1 MKKKLLYFHNGK
13 SSFVE
18 KDISILSEYYDLKE
32 FEFKTKHK
40 FLVPIEFIRQ
50 FLYLLR
56 YLNVTKSVIQFA
68 GYHSFIPVIF
78 KKMAKKKVLI
88 ILGGTDCVNF
98 PSIKYGS
105 FYKNPLRF
113 FTSFSL
119 HNASFLAPVD
129 QSLVKYEYIY
139 QNADFNGQ
147 GFLYHYPKIKTDYKI
162 IYNGY
167 HSYKWKMKEKNK
179 NTFVTIGANLNSRF
193 AFKLKGIDLFIELAK
208 NIPNGQFYIVGGK
221 NLKQSI
227 PSNIILLDNIPNHQL
242 PDFLSD
248 KQFYLQLSM
257 SEGFPNAL
265 CEAMLS
271 GCIPIVSSVGGM
283 TMIVKDC
290 GIILEK
296 KSILDLTKSVK
307 KLMKDDQEIDIL
319 SKESRKRI
327 AENFTIEQREDKLI
341 KLVQEL

>member
-18 KDISILSEYYDLKE
+18 KDISILSECFDLKE
-32 FEFKTKHK
+32 FEFKTKLK
-40 FLVPIEFIRQ
+40 ILVPFEFIRQ
-50 FLYLLR
+50 ILFLLR
-56 YLNVTKSVIQFA
+56 HLTTKKSIVQFA
-68 GYHSFIPVIF
+68 GYHSFFPVIL
-78 KKMAKKKVLI
+78 KKILGTKVLI

-113 FTSFSL
+113 FTSYSL
-119 HNASFLAPVD
+119 HHASLLSPVD
-129 QSLVKYEYIY
+129 ESLIQYEYIY

-147 GFLYHYPKIKTDYKI
+147 GFLYHYPKIKTSYKV

-167 HSYKWKMKEKNK
+167 NSSKWKMEKKNK

-208 NIPNGQFYIVGGK
+208 NIPDGTFYIVGGK
-221 NLKQSI
+221 SLKQSI
-227 PSNIILLDNIPNHQL
+227 PSNMILLDNIPNHQL

-248 KQFYLQLSM
+248 KQFYVQLSM

-283 TMIVKDC
+283 TMIVENC

-296 KSILDLTKSVK
+296 KSIHELTMSVK
-307 KLMKDDQEIDIL
+307 KLMKDEKETDIL
-319 SKESRKRI
+319 SKQSRKRI
-327 AENFTIEQREDKLI
+327 SENFTIENRAEKLI
-341 KLVQEL
+341 KLIQNL

>member
-208 NIPNGQFYIVGGK
+208 NIPNGQFT
-221 NLKQSI
+221 
-227 PSNIILLDNIPNHQL
+227 LL
-242 PDFLSD
+242 
-248 KQFYLQLSM
+248 
-257 SEGFPNAL
+257 
-265 CEAMLS
+265 
-271 GCIPIVSSVGGM
+271 V
-283 TMIVKDC
+283 VK
-290 GIILEK
+290 
-296 KSILDLTKSVK
+296 T
-307 KLMKDDQEIDIL
+307 
-319 SKESRKRI
+319 
-327 AENFTIEQREDKLI
+327 
-341 KLVQEL
+341 

>member
-18 KDISILSEYYDLKE
+18 KDISILSECFDLKE
-32 FEFKTKHK
+32 FEFKTKLK
-40 FLVPIEFIRQ
+40 ILVPFEFIRQ
-50 FLYLLR
+50 ILFLLR
-56 YLNVTKSVIQFA
+56 HLTTKKSIVQFA
-68 GYHSFIPVIF
+68 GYHSFFPVIL
-78 KKMAKKKVLI
+78 KKILGTKVLI

-113 FTSFSL
+113 FTSYSL
-119 HNASFLAPVD
+119 HHASLLSPVD
-129 QSLVKYEYIY
+129 ESLIQYEYIY
-139 QNADFNGQ
+139 QNDDFNGQ
-147 GFLYHYPKIKTDYKI
+147 GFLYHYPKIKTSYKV

-167 HSYKWKMKEKNK
+167 NSSKWKMEKKNK

-208 NIPNGQFYIVGGK
+208 NIPDGTFYIVGGK
-221 NLKQSI
+221 SLKQSI
-227 PSNIILLDNIPNHQL
+227 PSNMILLDNIPNHQL

-248 KQFYLQLSM
+248 KQFYVQLSM

-283 TMIVKDC
+283 TMIVENC

-296 KSILDLTKSVK
+296 KSIHELTMSVK
-307 KLMKDDQEIDIL
+307 KLMKDEKETDIL
-319 SKESRKRI
+319 SKQSRKRI
-327 AENFTIEQREDKLI
+327 SENFTIENRAEKLI
-341 KLVQEL
+341 KLIQNL